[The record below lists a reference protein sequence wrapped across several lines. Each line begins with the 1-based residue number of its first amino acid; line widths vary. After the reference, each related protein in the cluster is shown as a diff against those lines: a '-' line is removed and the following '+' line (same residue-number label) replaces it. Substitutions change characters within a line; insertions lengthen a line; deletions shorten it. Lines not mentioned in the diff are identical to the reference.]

1 MYKHTLRSMHSQVNN
16 KKQNDEKKKEL
27 LKRMKLDSPDIQDNS
42 PSSDNTSE
50 NDIDYKD
57 LYRKTRK
64 DLQKLAKE
72 NNNLKSLLSQEK
84 AKEKTVFQEL
94 SNIKKEKSSIIQ
106 ENAQL
111 YREIKMLEQQLDK
124 EKSKVIRNENLLE
137 LTSKEKEHI
146 ASSFGYL
153 KKKSDKQA
161 RLIDKQRKRIKNLQF
176 NNHQKYII
184 PLQNLKNQ
192 VNNLTSERQS
202 YIDTIEDLKKTI

>member
-27 LKRMKLDSPDIQDNS
+27 LKRMKLGSPDIQDNS

-50 NDIDYKD
+50 NDVDYKD

-64 DLQKLAKE
+64 DLQKLEKE
-72 NNNLKSLLSQEK
+72 NNNLKFLLSQEK
-84 AKEKTVFQEL
+84 AKEKTAFQEL

-146 ASSFGYL
+146 SSSFGYL
-153 KKKSDKQA
+153 KKKSVKQA

-176 NNHQKYII
+176 NNHQEYII
-184 PLQNLKNQ
+184 PLQNLKN
-192 VNNLTSERQS
+192 
-202 YIDTIEDLKKTI
+202 